1 VIEGL
6 QAQGGTNG
14 GAGIQTAYEMAVSN
28 FINGGVNRVIL
39 ATDGD
44 FNIGITNQNDLV
56 RLIEDK
62 AKSGVF
68 LTVLGFGNNF
78 KDSLLVKLADR
89 GHGNYA
95 FIDGLNEARKV
106 LVEQMGSTLMTVAK
120 DVKIQIE
127 FNPAQVTA
135 YRLIGYENRV
145 LAAQDFNNDQKDAGD
160 MGAGHTVTALF
171 EVVPRGVEVNVP
183 GLDPLRYQ
191 QQPQPLARN
200 AQTSNEMLNLK
211 IRYKDP
217 EGSESRLLAVPLVDR
232 GGSFANASADFR
244 FAAAVAG
251 FGMILRDSPY
261 KGSANLDWVIT
272 TAASSRGADKNGYRQ
287 EFIGLAQ
294 RASQIRGR

>member
-1 VIEGL
+1 
-6 QAQGGTNG
+6 
-14 GAGIQTAYEMAVSN
+14 
-28 FINGGVNRVIL
+28 
-39 ATDGD
+39 
-44 FNIGITNQNDLV
+44 
-56 RLIEDK
+56 
-62 AKSGVF
+62 
-68 LTVLGFGNNF
+68 VLGFGNNF

-145 LAAQDFNNDQKDAGD
+145 LGAQDFNNDQKDAGD

-171 EVVPRGVEVNVP
+171 EVVPRGVEINVDAVN
-183 GLDPLRYQ
+183 LLRYQ
-191 QQPQPLARN
+191 PQPQPQPLARD
-200 AQTSNEMLNLK
+200 AQTSREMLNLK

-217 EGSESRLLAVPLVDR
+217 EASESRLLSVPLVDR

-261 KGSANLDWVIT
+261 KGSANLDWVIA

-287 EFIGLAQ
+287 EFIGLAE